1 MSHFFSV
8 SERALLRAFGKSERD
23 VLIRYGKSLVGK
35 RKEEVRNDKT
45 QDRQGSEAETEK

>member
-8 SERALLRAFGKSERD
+8 GERALLRAFGKTERD

-35 RKEEVRNDKT
+35 KRKEEKGKGSRDGQNK
-45 QDRQGSEAETEK
+45 DREGN